1 VKKYAEEVRAGTFPA
16 ESHSFAMKDEV
27 VKQLYGNSARK

>member
-1 VKKYAEEVRAGTFPA
+1 VKTYAEEVRSGAFPA

-27 VKQLYGNSARK
+27 VKQLYGSSARK